1 MTGNKSTC
9 PIWDTP
15 AVEIPSQSDGKCL
28 DSPRAGGRYFIAGSA
43 EEMLAPLDNRGKVR
57 LTNWLVE
64 QRSLGC
70 TSPRIL
76 AHRIGN
82 VQALRDPDVS
92 HRVDRVLRYLASRS
106 RELGSRIEYRLRD
119 TSSLYRQPDKTFLE
133 LLAHSGC
140 IKVGDLMFLMKYLK
154 RCGLVD
160 IVGVNNSEQHCAVTV
175 EGYERL
181 AELSAVRTD
190 SSRAFV
196 AMWFDRSMDQCWEEG
211 FAPAIRQAGYNPVRI
226 DHQEHLGKIDDMIIS
241 EIRRTRFIVADFT
254 HGDEGARG
262 GVYYEAG
269 FAYGLGI
276 PVIYTCRRDSFD
288 TIHFDTRQYNHVV
301 WENHKQL
308 IKDLTSRIT
317 ATIGQ
322 GPDKPASQQ

>member
-9 PIWDTP
+9 PIWDTR
-15 AVEIPSQSDGKCL
+15 AEEFPSESDGRCL
-28 DSPRAGGRYFIAGSA
+28 DSPRTGGRYFIAGSA
-43 EEMLAPLDNRGKVR
+43 EEMLATLDKSGRVR

-64 QRSLGC
+64 QRSLGSA
-70 TSPRIL
+70 SPRIL
-76 AHRIGN
+76 AHTIGN
-82 VQALRDPDVS
+82 VQALREPDVS
-92 HRVDRVLRYLASRS
+92 HRADGILHYLASRS
-106 RELGSRIEYRLRD
+106 VVLGSRIEYRIQNTASPYNRL
-119 TSSLYRQPDKTFLE
+119 DKTFLE

-140 IKVGDLMFLMKYLK
+140 IEVGDLMFLMDYLQ
-154 RCGLVD
+154 RCELVD
-160 IVGVNNSEQHCAVTV
+160 IVGVHNPEQHCAMTV

-181 AELSAVRTD
+181 AELSTVRTD

-196 AMWFDRSMDQCWEEG
+196 AMWFDRSMNQCWKEG
-211 FAPAIRQAGYNPVRI
+211 FAPAIRQAGYKPVRI
-226 DHQEHLGKIDDMIIS
+226 DHEEHLGKIDDRIIS
-241 EIRRTRFIVADFT
+241 EIRRSRFIVADFT

-276 PVIYTCRRDSFD
+276 PVIYTCRKDLFD
-288 TIHFDTRQYNHVV
+288 TIHFDTRQYNHIV
-301 WENHKQL
+301 WENHDEL

-322 GPDKPASQQ
+322 GPNKSASQH